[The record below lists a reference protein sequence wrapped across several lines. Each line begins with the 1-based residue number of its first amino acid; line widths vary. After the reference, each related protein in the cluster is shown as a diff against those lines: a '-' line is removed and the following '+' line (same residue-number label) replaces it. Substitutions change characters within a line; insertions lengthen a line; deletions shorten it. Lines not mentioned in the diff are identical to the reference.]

1 MSKPIIQQSVDQYLD
16 EIEYDFIGYIPE
28 EEGLAFVSFIQDMND
43 GGEENETPLVH
54 LKMMDTVFNKKRRVA
69 VLCHRGIGKTA
80 LFAEYLILFI
90 AAYGYMPG
98 FGKINLM
105 LYISDS
111 IENGVKNLRRN
122 VEFRYANSEFLQK
135 LIPNIKLTLGET
147 NMFGRV
153 AEGIPLAEYEKEVAG
168 GRKFTDIRLEFEN
181 YRGDKLVVK
190 GYGAKTGV
198 RGAKE
203 MGQRPTLAIFD
214 DIVSDTDAESP
225 TIIGTIENTVYKAVS
240 KALHPT
246 IQKMV
251 WLGTPFNESDPLYKA
266 VESGAWE
273 VACFPIAEDF
283 DSKTTKE
290 TFKGSWEER
299 FTYEYVK
306 AEFDEAMLTGRP
318 QDFYQ
323 ELMLRISSEEER
335 LIPESNIVWYYR
347 DDIIKNQ
354 NNFNFYIFTD
364 AATSESKKADFSV
377 ISVWAVNN
385 NGDIMLVDGWH
396 DRVLYNEFN
405 NKVFEY
411 TSIYNTNLMGVGVET
426 AATQK
431 GFISVIMEKQIRENR
446 YFTLLSNQEE
456 PGLKPVGDKFQRF
469 LVVQPKFAAHKIW
482 FPKEL
487 KNDPFMIELLNEL
500 KGVSRTNTN
509 PKKLG
514 KARHDDILD
523 TISQIGMVDLIIPSV
538 GQTVDVKKR
547 EEEGIWYND
556 IEDNEENHDSY
567 SM

>member
-1 MSKPIIQQSVDQYLD
+1 MSKPIIQKAVDQYLD
-16 EIEYDFIGYIPE
+16 EIEYDFVGYVPE
-28 EEGLAFVSFIQDMND
+28 EEALAFVSFIQDMNA
-43 GGEENETPLVH
+43 GSEENETPLVH

-98 FGKINLM
+98 FGKIDLM

-135 LIPNIKLTLGET
+135 LIPNIKLTIGD
-147 NMFGRV
+147 NRV
-153 AEGIPLAEYEKEVAG
+153 GDPTKNRVDLEDYEKEVSG

-203 MGQRPTLAIFD
+203 MGQRPTLAVFD

-246 IQKMV
+246 RQKMV

-283 DSKTTKE
+283 DSKTTIDN
-290 TFKGSWEER
+290 FKGSWEER
-299 FTYEYVK
+299 FTFEYVK

-335 LIPESNIVWYYR
+335 LIPESNIVMYNR
-347 DDIIKNQ
+347 DDVIKNQ
-354 NNFNFYIFTD
+354 QDFNFYIMTD
-364 AATSESKKADFSV
+364 AATSENKKADYSV
-377 ISVWAVNN
+377 ITIWAVNN
-385 NGDIMLVDGWH
+385 NGDVLLIDGWH
-396 DRVLYNEFN
+396 DRVLFNKFLDKLFEF
-405 NKVFEY
+405 
-411 TSIYNTNLMGVGVET
+411 TSIYNTNLMGVGIET
-426 AATQK
+426 SATQK
-431 GFISVIMEKQIRENR
+431 GFISVIIDKQIRENR
-446 YFTLLSNQEE
+446 YFPLLSNGTE

-469 LVVQPKFAAHKIW
+469 LAVQPKFAAHKIW
-482 FPKEL
+482 FPREL
-487 KNDPFMIELLNEL
+487 KNTPFMVELLNEL

-514 KARHDDILD
+514 KARHDDVLD
-523 TISQIGMVDLIIPSV
+523 TISQLGMVELIIPSV
-538 GQTVDVKKR
+538 GPTVNPKR

-556 IEDNEENHDSY
+556 AEEDEEYFDSY